1 MITIFQHGTGEP
13 PGYALDI
20 IKKMGLEY
28 EIIRFFAGEQVP
40 ERITGTHYIVL
51 GGLMSVNDEPLY
63 PWIAEEKK
71 FIRYA
76 VQSGVPVLGIC
87 LGAQLIAS
95 SLSCEVRRYGTE
107 EKGWAVIR
115 NPESSG
121 PGKCRKE
128 VTVFEWHGECFDLP
142 EKACLVYAG
151 DVVIKPD
158 VYSWICDRVQ
168 FHPEVDETI
177 IRQWIAAEPRSLQET
192 ILWAMPSCI
201 GQSRMLCEEI
211 MDQFIR
217 KGD

>member
-1 MITIFQHGTGEP
+1 
-13 PGYALDI
+13 
-20 IKKMGLEY
+20 
-28 EIIRFFAGEQVP
+28 
-40 ERITGTHYIVL
+40 
-51 GGLMSVNDEPLY
+51 MSVNDEPLY

-95 SLSCEVRRYGTE
+95 SLSCEVRRCTE
-107 EKGWAVIR
+107 EKGWTVIR

-142 EKACLVYAG
+142 EKASLVYAG
-151 DVVIKPD
+151 DVVPNQMFTLGSAIG
-158 VYSWICDRVQ
+158 VQ

-192 ILWAMPSCI
+192 ILRAMPSCI